1 MKQKR
6 MLGLCLGLAA
16 LLACGKL
23 DAGDPE
29 SIRFFESKIRPALIA
44 HCIECHREGRQEG
57 GLRLDHAAGWE
68 AGGDSGSLFEKLGDH
83 QRPRVAEAI
92 EYGQLQMPPDGQ
104 LPESVRTDL
113 LRWIDQGAPW
123 PSVAMKLDRRSEA
136 WEEAAREHW
145 LWKPMARA
153 FPPEVDATDPACDH
167 PIDAFVEVKRK
178 ERQLS
183 AAPLADPRT
192 LAKRLYL
199 DLVGELPQLE
209 EIESWLASPD
219 ESHYIAMVD
228 RLLADPRYAER
239 MGRYWLDLVRFAESD
254 GYKQDDF
261 RPSAYRYRDFVLEA
275 FREDMPYADFV
286 TWQLAG
292 DEWQPG
298 QIRGRDATGYLRLWI
313 YEYNQRD
320 VETQWSIILND
331 LTDVTGEVF
340 LGLGIGCAR
349 CHDHKFDP
357 ILQKD
362 YYRLQSC
369 FAGLLPAELPTLAED
384 QCQAVE
390 SRRSEARQAMASKL
404 AEQEAL
410 EQPIREEVR
419 LAAIEK
425 FPPEVRPA
433 LRKKFSE
440 RTPAEQ
446 AVGYLAELQIEAEVR
461 GIDFKKKLKG
471 ESLDRWKAL
480 EEELEAWRKGMPPSV
495 PTVATVREV
504 GPVPPPTRIPGARG
518 EAAEAIEPGALAIL
532 NESPWELDSRSG
544 DQSSGRRL
552 ALARWIVD
560 RSNRLSWRVMVNR
573 IWQHHFGAG
582 LVENAS
588 DFGRLTQPPSHP
600 ELLDWLAA
608 WFQEREGS
616 WKQLSRLIVTSH
628 TYRQAAYFEGMQEAF
643 AVDPANRWLWRF
655 SPRRMDAEQARDTI
669 LSLAGVQQRRWGGPS
684 VDAKSTRRSVYR
696 RAMRNSPDSFLRAL
710 DAPDGIVSVA
720 KRMPTNTPL
729 QALQWLNSPW
739 MVEQSVRM
747 AEQLAHLEGEAP
759 REAFRRVHLREP
771 EPSELEV
778 LRSFMSEPGATLDQ
792 LCHTLLSSNALLYI
806 E

>member
-1 MKQKR
+1 MKQNR
-6 MLGLCLGLAA
+6 MPCLWLVLVA
-16 LLACGKL
+16 LLASGKL
-23 DAGDPE
+23 DAGDTE
-29 SIRFFESKIRPALIA
+29 SIRFFESKIRPVLIA

-57 GLRLDHAAGWE
+57 GLRLDYAAGWE
-68 AGGDSGSLFEKLGDH
+68 AGGDSGSLFEKVGDH
-83 QRPRVAEAI
+83 QRARVAEAI
-92 EYGQLQMPPDGQ
+92 EYGQLQMPPEGQ
-104 LPESVRTDL
+104 LPESIRGDL
-113 LRWIDQGAPW
+113 LRWIALGAPW
-123 PSVAMKLDRRSEA
+123 PSVNMTLENRSEA
-136 WEEAAREHW
+136 WADAAMDHW
-145 LWKPMARA
+145 LWKPVMRA
-153 FPPEVDATDPACDH
+153 IPPAEEAGDVACDH
-167 PIDAFVEVKRK
+167 PIDAFVESMRAEHPLPV
-178 ERQLS
+178 
-183 AAPLADPRT
+183 APPADPRT

-199 DLVGELPQLE
+199 DLVGELPRLE
-209 EIESWLASPD
+209 EIESWLACPD
-219 ESHYIAMVD
+219 ESQYIAMVD

-275 FREDMPYADFV
+275 FRDDMPYAEFV

-298 QIRGRDATGYLRLWI
+298 EIRGRDATGYLRLWI

-320 VETQWSIILND
+320 VQTQWSVILND

-340 LGLGIGCAR
+340 LGLGIACAR

-369 FAGLLPAELPTLAED
+369 FAGLLPAELPTVAED
-384 QCQAVE
+384 QCKMME
-390 SRRSEARQAMASKL
+390 SRRTEATQSMASKL
-404 AEQEAL
+404 AEQDAL
-410 EQPIREEVR
+410 ERPIREEVR

-433 LRKKFSE
+433 LRKKIGE
-440 RTPAEQ
+440 RTPGEQ
-446 AVGYLAELQIEAEVR
+446 AVSYLAELQIEAEIE

-471 ESLDRWKAL
+471 ETLDRWKEL
-480 EEELEAWRKGMPPSV
+480 EEELSSWRKGLPPSV
-495 PTVATVREV
+495 PTVASVREV
-504 GPVPPPTRIPGARG
+504 GPIPPPIRIPGAG
-518 EAAEAIEPGALAIL
+518 GDAAGAIEPAALEIL
-532 NESPWELDSRSG
+532 NESPWDLDRPASG
-544 DQSSGRRL
+544 DSSGRRL

-600 ELLDWLAA
+600 QLLDWLAG
-608 WFQEREGS
+608 WYQEHEGS
-616 WKQLSRLIVTSH
+616 VKQLSRLIVTSH
-628 TYRQAAYFEGMQEAF
+628 TYRQAAYFAGMQGAF
-643 AVDPANRWLWRF
+643 AIDPANRLLWRF

-669 LSLAGVQQRRWGGPS
+669 LSLAGFQQRQWGGPS

-696 RAMRNSPDSFLRAL
+696 RVMRNNPDSFLRSL

-739 MVEQSVRM
+739 MVEQSGRM
-747 AEQLAHLEGEAP
+747 AEQLANFGDEAP

-771 EPSELEV
+771 EASELEV
-778 LRSFMSEPGATLDQ
+778 LLSFMSEPGATLEQ
-792 LCHTLLSSNALLYI
+792 LCHTLLCSNALLYI

>member
-6 MLGLCLGLAA
+6 MPSLWLGVAA

-23 DAGDPE
+23 DAGETE

-68 AGGDSGSLFEKLGDH
+68 SGGDSGSLFEKIGDH
-83 QRPRVAEAI
+83 QRPRVAEAL

-104 LPESVRTDL
+104 LPESIRTDL
-113 LRWIDQGAPW
+113 LRWIDLGAPW
-123 PSVAMKLDRRSEA
+123 PSVAMKLDQRTEA
-136 WEEAAREHW
+136 WGAAAKEHW
-145 LWKPMARA
+145 LWKPMKRVN
-153 FPPEVDATDPACDH
+153 PPEAVAADAACDH
-167 PIDAFVEVKRK
+167 PIDAFVDAR
-178 ERQLS
+178 RTGHRLS
-183 AAPLADPRT
+183 AAPQADPRT

-209 EIESWLASPD
+209 EIDSWLASPD
-219 ESHYIAMVD
+219 ESQYIAMVD
-228 RLLADPRYAER
+228 RLLADPRCAER

-275 FREDMPYADFV
+275 FREDMPYEEFV

-320 VETQWSIILND
+320 VQTQWSVILND

-362 YYRLQSC
+362 YYRLQAC
-369 FAGLLPAELPTLAED
+369 FAGLLPAELPAMAED
-384 QCQAVE
+384 QCEAME
-390 SRRSEARQAMASKL
+390 ARRSEANQSMASKL
-404 AEQEAL
+404 AEKDAL
-410 EQPIREEVR
+410 ELSIREEVR

-433 LRKKFSE
+433 LRKKIGE

-446 AVGYLAELQIEAEVR
+446 AVSYLAELQIEAEIH

-480 EEELEAWRKGMPPSV
+480 EEELAAWRKGLPPSV
-495 PTVATVREV
+495 PTVASVREV
-504 GPVPPPTRIPGARG
+504 GPIPPPTRIPGARG
-518 EAAEAIEPGALAIL
+518 DAAEGIEPGALEIL
-532 NESPWELDSRSG
+532 NELPWELDPLAG
-544 DQSSGRRL
+544 TQSSGRRL
-552 ALARWIVD
+552 ALARWITD

-573 IWQHHFGAG
+573 I
-582 LVENAS
+582 
-588 DFGRLTQPPSHP
+588 
-600 ELLDWLAA
+600 
-608 WFQEREGS
+608 
-616 WKQLSRLIVTSH
+616 
-628 TYRQAAYFEGMQEAF
+628 
-643 AVDPANRWLWRF
+643 
-655 SPRRMDAEQARDTI
+655 
-669 LSLAGVQQRRWGGPS
+669 
-684 VDAKSTRRSVYR
+684 
-696 RAMRNSPDSFLRAL
+696 
-710 DAPDGIVSVA
+710 
-720 KRMPTNTPL
+720 
-729 QALQWLNSPW
+729 
-739 MVEQSVRM
+739 
-747 AEQLAHLEGEAP
+747 
-759 REAFRRVHLREP
+759 
-771 EPSELEV
+771 
-778 LRSFMSEPGATLDQ
+778 
-792 LCHTLLSSNALLYI
+792 
-806 E
+806 